1 MSLASSASLA
11 GRSHGDSLPP
21 AHLHPHPPAAD
32 AELLREEGADLPHRT
47 RAGNV
52 ELPGAGES

>member
-1 MSLASSASLA
+1 MPPLTAPT
-11 GRSHGDSLPP
+11 SLPSF
-21 AHLHPHPPAAD
+21 AS
-32 AELLREEGADLPHRT
+32 ELLKDEGADLPHRT